1 MSCLI
6 FQSVSV
12 CNKFQEVEGKLKK
25 YTFMKSTQK
34 VGREFSKFVTWLQIR
49 LLFLWT
55 SQMDDH

>member
-12 CNKFQEVEGKLKK
+12 CNKFQEVEGKLRE
-25 YTFMKSTQK
+25 YTFMTSTQK

-49 LLFLWT
+49 LFFFVDFT
-55 SQMDDH
+55 NG